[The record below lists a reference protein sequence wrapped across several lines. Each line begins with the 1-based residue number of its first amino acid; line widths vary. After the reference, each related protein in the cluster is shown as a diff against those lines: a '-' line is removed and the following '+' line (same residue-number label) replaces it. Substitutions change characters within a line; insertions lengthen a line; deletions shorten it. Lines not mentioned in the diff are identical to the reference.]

1 MKSQIKNMEINV
13 LMWFLM
19 SSGVIGITFNTLIS
33 VAKQDACIAP
43 IIGIIIGFVPLI
55 IFIRLMNYKNDS
67 NINDILYE
75 QFGIFGKIISLFICG
90 MISFYIIVNFY
101 NLTNFISSEYL
112 YSTPK
117 FFIAIMFVIPILYA
131 LIHPFQTFT
140 RSIIIFGYI
149 SFFLFIVGLIGLSIQ
164 TMPENIMPLLVNGIG
179 PSIHASFYDVCY
191 ITLPLFLL
199 TIIPKK
205 DIRNNE
211 KLTKRMIITYLLSSF
226 VVCTITYVVLS
237 VFGIEL
243 SLLYQYPT
251 YNILKR
257 ISLLSIF
264 DRIESIVAIMWILFL
279 YVTCTM
285 GCYYIKKTFFQVFS
299 WQEGK
304 VTNGII
310 FIILCVIL
318 FTSIFI
324 FPNNTFV
331 NHMLLSFYPVLLSV
345 FFFFIPCFLLIIIK
359 IRKKQ

>member
-1 MKSQIKNMEINV
+1 
-13 LMWFLM
+13 MWFM
-19 SSGVIGITFNTLIS
+19 MCSGVIGIAFNTFIN
-33 VAKQDACIAP
+33 VAKQDAWIAP
-43 IIGIIIGFVPLI
+43 IIGMIIGFIPLI
-55 IFIRLMNYKNDS
+55 VFIKLMNYKKDS

-75 QFGIFGKIISLFICG
+75 QFGILGKGISLLICI
-90 MISFYIIVNFY
+90 MIAFYIIVNFY

-131 LIHPFQTFT
+131 LIHPLQTLT
-140 RSIIIFGYI
+140 RSIMIFGYI
-149 SFFLFIVGLIGLSIQ
+149 AFFLFIIGLIGLSFQ
-164 TMPENIMPLLVNGIG
+164 TMPENIMPILVHGIE
-179 PSIHASFYDVCY
+179 PVLQASFYDICY
-191 ITLPLFLL
+191 IILPLFLL

-211 KLTKRMIITYLLSSF
+211 KLTKRMIITYILSSLII
-226 VVCTITYVVLS
+226 CIITYVVLS

-243 SLLYQYPT
+243 SLLYQYPI

-299 WQEGK
+299 CQENK
-304 VTNGII
+304 ITKGII
-310 FIILCVIL
+310 FTILCVIL

-331 NHMLLSFYPVLLSV
+331 NHMILSFYPILLGI
-345 FFFFIPCFLLIIIK
+345 FFFIVPCFILIKTK
-359 IRKKQ
+359 IRKN

>member
-13 LMWFLM
+13 LMWFM
-19 SSGVIGITFNTLIS
+19 MCSGVIGIAFNSFIN
-33 VAKQDACIAP
+33 VAKQDAWIAP
-43 IIGIIIGFVPLI
+43 IIGMIIGFIPLFV
-55 IFIRLMNYKNDS
+55 FIKLINYKSES

-75 QFGIFGKIISLFICG
+75 QFGVFGKIISLLMCI
-90 MISFYIIVNFY
+90 MIAFYIIVTFY

-117 FFIAIMFVIPILYA
+117 FFIAIMFVIPILYT
-131 LIHPFQTFT
+131 LIHPFQTLA
-140 RSIIIFGYI
+140 RSVMIFGYI
-149 SFFLFIVGLIGLSIQ
+149 AFFLFIVGLIGLSFQ
-164 TMPENIMPLLVNGIG
+164 TMPENVMPILVHGIG
-179 PSIHASFYDVCY
+179 PSLQASFYDVCY

-211 KLTKRMIITYLLSSF
+211 NLTKRMIITYLLSSF

-331 NHMLLSFYPVLLSV
+331 NHMLLSFYPVLLSI
-345 FFFFIPCFLLIIIK
+345 FFFIIPCFLLMVTK